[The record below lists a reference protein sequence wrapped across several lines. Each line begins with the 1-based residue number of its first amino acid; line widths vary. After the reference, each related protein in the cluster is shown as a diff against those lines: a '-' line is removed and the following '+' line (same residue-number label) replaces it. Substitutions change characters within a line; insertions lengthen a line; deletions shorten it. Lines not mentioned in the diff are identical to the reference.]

1 MGNKEPEKH
10 KQWKTRKKKAIL
22 RMRMKKKKEFME
34 HEEKIVRPMCCVVM
48 YDCYV
53 YVFLRV

>member
-22 RMRMKKKKEFME
+22 RMRMKKKKESME
-34 HEEKIVRPMCCVVM
+34 HEEKLSGLCAVS
-48 YDCYV
+48 
-53 YVFLRV
+53 